1 MKKRF
6 KRRTKFKI
14 YLFRVIIFGVI
25 TIFSFGLIF
34 HFFYNKI
41 NINIDNTKYLN
52 YLVQDALGSYELGDI
67 TSLNS
72 TEFLLKY
79 SLGLEKSANLIAK
92 EVTSTNEEEASEE
105 LEVKEEPIGEENEPI
120 KEPIIYLYNSHQTEG
135 YKTNFLE
142 NFNINNTVL
151 IASYIL
157 KEYLADLGIQA
168 IVEENKVKDILNA
181 HNWKYGS
188 SYKASRLLL
197 EDAKKNNPSL
207 KYFIDLHRDAGETAS
222 KAITI
227 ADKNY
232 ARLLFVLGLENPNY
246 EKNLKG
252 IERLN
257 ELVKAENV
265 SLTRGITKKQGKGV
279 NGVYNQDFS
288 EYTYLIEIGG
298 ENNTIEEINNTL
310 KVLAKVLYKYI
321 MEIENGEKE
330 N

>member
-14 YLFRVIIFGVI
+14 YVFRVIIFGLI
-25 TIFSFGLIF
+25 TLFSFGIIF

-92 EVTSTNEEEASEE
+92 EVTSTNKEEASEE
-105 LEVKEEPIGEENEPI
+105 LEVKEEPIAENKPI
-120 KEPIIYLYNSHQTEG
+120 TDPIVYLYNSHQTEG

-142 NFNINNTVL
+142 SFNINNTVL
-151 IASYIL
+151 IGSYIL

-168 IVEENKVKDILNA
+168 IVEENKIKDILNA
-181 HNWKYGS
+181 NNWKYGS

-207 KYFIDLHRDAGETAS
+207 KYFIDLHRDAGEAAS
-222 KAITI
+222 KAIEI
-227 ADKNY
+227 NGQKY

-246 EKNLKG
+246 EQNLVG
-252 IERLN
+252 FERIN
-257 ELVKAENV
+257 ELVKEENV

-288 EYTYLIEIGG
+288 KYTYLIEIGG

-310 KVLAKVLYKYI
+310 KVLARVLYKYI